1 MTSPTPSPV
10 DWTSSLEEYEK
21 GFESIFIGPPETTK
35 TDLER
40 LFTPSYTSV
49 VDGKSIDFPHFAEHI
64 QHLRQVTTAIK
75 VNVTHFLREGNQ
87 LAERHFV
94 TAEFSNK
101 PPSKYEVFL
110 FATVDESG
118 RIERLVETLRQTQG
132 LEEHKDLGSARA

>member
-1 MTSPTPSPV
+1 MASASCHV
-10 DWTSSLEEYEK
+10 DWTSSLDKYEK
-21 GFESIFIGPPETTK
+21 GFESIFIGGPETTQA
-35 TDLER
+35 DLEG
-40 LFTPSYTSV
+40 LFNQDYTSI
-49 VDGKSIDFPHFAEHI
+49 VDGKRIEFPEFVEHI

-75 VNVTHFLREGNQ
+75 VQVTHFLREGNQ

-118 RIERLVETLRQTQG
+118 RIERLVETLRQTDG
-132 LEEHKDLGSARA
+132 LEEHRDLGSARS

>member
-1 MTSPTPSPV
+1 MASASCHV
-10 DWTSSLEEYEK
+10 DWTSSLDKYEK
-21 GFESIFIGPPETTK
+21 GFESIFIGGPETTQA
-35 TDLER
+35 DLEG
-40 LFTPSYTSV
+40 LFTQDYTSI
-49 VDGKSIDFPHFAEHI
+49 VDGKRIEFPEFVEHI

-75 VNVTHFLREGNQ
+75 VQVTHFLREGNQ

-118 RIERLVETLRQTQG
+118 RIERLVETLRQTDG
-132 LEEHKDLGSARA
+132 LEEHRDLGSARS

>member
-1 MTSPTPSPV
+1 MASASCHV
-10 DWTSSLEEYEK
+10 DWTSSLNKYEK
-21 GFESIFIGPPETTK
+21 GFESIFIGGPETTQA
-35 TDLER
+35 DLEG
-40 LFTPSYTSV
+40 LFTQDYTSI
-49 VDGKSIDFPHFAEHI
+49 VDGKRIEFPEFVEHI

-75 VNVTHFLREGNQ
+75 VQVTHFLREGNQ

-118 RIERLVETLRQTQG
+118 RIERLVETLRQTDG
-132 LEEHKDLGSARA
+132 LEEHRDLGSARS

>member
-1 MTSPTPSPV
+1 MTSTPPHV

-21 GFESIFIGPPETTK
+21 GFESIFIGEPETTQA
-35 TDLER
+35 DLEG
-40 LFTPSYTSV
+40 LFTQDYTSI
-49 VDGKSIDFPHFAEHI
+49 VDGKRIDFPEFVEHI

-75 VNVTHFLREGNQ
+75 VQITHFLRQGNE

-94 TAEFSNK
+94 TAKFSNK

-118 RIERLVETLRQTQG
+118 RIERLVETLRQMDG
-132 LEEHKDLGSARA
+132 LEEHKNLGSARA